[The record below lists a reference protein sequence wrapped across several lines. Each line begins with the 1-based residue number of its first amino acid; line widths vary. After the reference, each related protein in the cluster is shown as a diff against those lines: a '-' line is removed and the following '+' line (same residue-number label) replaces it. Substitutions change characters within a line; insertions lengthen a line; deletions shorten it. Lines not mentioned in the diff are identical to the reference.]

1 MVSQLQVQ
9 AQAQQRELPVQL
21 QESEKL
27 PQQDQQLLLRDVP
40 GYPAETK
47 KISQM
52 HDLTSD
58 FARTVIR
65 YSTAR
70 SGLL

>member
-1 MVSQLQVQ
+1 MVSQVQ
-9 AQAQQRELPVQL
+9 AQQWELPVQL
-21 QESEKL
+21 QQESEKL

-47 KISQM
+47 KI
-52 HDLTSD
+52 LAKCTTEPAI